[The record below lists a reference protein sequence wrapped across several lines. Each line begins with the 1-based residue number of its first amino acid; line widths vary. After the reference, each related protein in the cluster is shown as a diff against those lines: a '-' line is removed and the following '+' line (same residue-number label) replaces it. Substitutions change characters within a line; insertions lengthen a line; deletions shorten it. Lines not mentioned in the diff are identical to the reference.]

1 MIARLCSLLKVS
13 RPQGDGMLRVDGT
26 SVPVDGTSGYQTGCL
41 YQRTDGGTGTS
52 LYVNEGTF
60 KSCAFKAVK
69 TS

>member
-1 MIARLCSLLKVS
+1 MIARLCSLLKIS

-26 SVPVDGTSGYQTGCL
+26 SVPVDGTPGYQTGCL
-41 YQRTDGGTGTS
+41 YQRTNGGTGTS
-52 LYVNEGTF
+52 LYVNEGTL